1 MTLVQEKIAQAA
13 AILQEQGVDAWLTFV
28 RESGT
33 MPDPCLELVVGT
45 SCTWQSAFII
55 TSRGETV
62 AIVGS
67 LDVANHKDHGYYQE
81 VIGYQESIR
90 PHLLQVLDRLAPR
103 TIAINFSESDNMA
116 DGLTHGMYLLLLK
129 YLEGT
134 PYRERLVSS
143 ERIVAA
149 LRGRKS
155 PSELKAIRDA
165 VELTLRMFTAVGAK
179 LRRGLSEKEV
189 AALLLEEVAA
199 HGVELAWDPEMCPS
213 VFTGPE
219 SAGAHAGPTDRRIAP
234 GHLLNIDFGIR
245 YHDYCSDLQRT
256 WYFLRPGEC
265 QPPEAVV
272 RGFAAVRDAIQLAS
286 QALKPG
292 VECWTVDD
300 VARRHI
306 LSCGFAEYPHA
317 LGHQIGRKAHDGAG
331 VLCPRWERYGNRPYE
346 RVEAGQVYTLEPRV
360 TVPGHGVATIEE
372 IVVVHKTGCE
382 FLSEPQRELYV
393 VQP

>member
-1 MTLVQEKIAQAA
+1 MALVQEKIAQAI
-13 AILQEQGVDAWLTFV
+13 AILQEQGVDMWLIFV

-55 TSRGETV
+55 TTRGDTL
-62 AIVGS
+62 ALVGS
-67 LDVANHKDHGYYQE
+67 LDVANQKEHGYYRE

-103 TIAINFSESDNMA
+103 SIAINFSESDNMA
-116 DGLTHGMYLLLLK
+116 DGLTHGMYLLLQK

-134 PYRERLVSS
+134 PYRDRLLSS

-155 PSELKAIRDA
+155 ATEQEAIGQA
-165 VELTLRMFTAVGAK
+165 VELTLRMFDAVGAR
-179 LRRGLSEKEV
+179 LRPGLSEKEV
-189 AALLLEEVAA
+189 AQLLLDEVAA

-219 SAGAHAGPTDRRIAP
+219 SAGAHAGPTERRIAP
-234 GHLLNIDFGIR
+234 GHLMNIDFGIKCNG
-245 YHDYCSDLQRT
+245 YCSDLQRT
-256 WYFLRPGEC
+256 WYFLRPGER
-265 QPPEAVV
+265 QAPEVV
-272 RGFAAVRDAIQLAS
+272 RRGFAAVRDAIQLAS
-286 QALKPG
+286 QALTPG
-292 VECWTVDD
+292 AECWTVDD

-306 LSCGFAEYPHA
+306 VACGFEEYPHA

-331 VLCPRWERYGNRPYE
+331 ILCPRWERYGNRPYE
-346 RVEAGQVYTLEPRV
+346 LVEEGQVYTLEPRV
-360 TVPGHGVATIEE
+360 TVPDHGVATIEE
-372 IVVVHKTGCE
+372 VVVVHKDGCT
-382 FLSEPQRELYV
+382 FLSAPQQELYLV
-393 VQP
+393 PA